1 MELLLWTKIQF
12 SDFDIFLRYKGRGLS
27 STIRKRR
34 NAGRVTINDVAS
46 HVGVSAITVSRFFTH
61 PEKVSEDLRTRIA
74 SAIAELGY
82 VPNLAAGG
90 LASARSRIVGMVI
103 PNISSPIFADTIQS
117 FSDKLTRHG
126 YQLLLASSYFSAD
139 LEENAVRAFLGWTPA
154 AIVLTGHF
162 HTEATE
168 KMIQQASFPVVETW
182 DLQADRKPI
191 QVGFLHRDVG
201 RDAAQYLYDKGYR
214 RIAFVQNSGT
224 GDYRSLDRRD
234 GYSGVMAAHG
244 LEPCFFVPTVLPQ
257 MEAGEQAIDALLS
270 RQEPP
275 DAIIFANDSLASGA
289 ILAAQRAG
297 IKIPE
302 QCAIFGFGDYAVGE
316 KLLPS
321 LTTIRPPAQEIGEV
335 AASCILAL
343 IGVIPANAQL
353 QHLNPLPCE
362 LIERESA

>member
-1 MELLLWTKIQF
+1 M
-12 SDFDIFLRYKGRGLS
+12 
-27 STIRKRR
+27 TIS
-34 NAGRVTINDVAS
+34 DVAKR
-46 HVGVSAITVSRFFTH
+46 VGVSAITVSRYFTN
-61 PEKVSEDLRTRIA
+61 PEKVSADLRERIA
-74 SAIAELGY
+74 LVVAEFGY

-103 PNISSPIFADTIQS
+103 PNISSPIFANTIQS
-117 FSDKLTRHG
+117 FSDRLSLHG
-126 YQLLLASSYFSAD
+126 YQLLLASSYFSRE

-162 HTEATE
+162 HTDATE
-168 KMIQQASFPVVETW
+168 TLIERASFPVVETW
-182 DLQADRKPI
+182 DLQPQRKPI

-201 RDAAQYLYDKGYR
+201 RDATQYLFGKGYR

-234 GYSGVMAAHG
+234 GYTAVMAEHG
-244 LEPCFFVPTVLPQ
+244 LEPILFAPTVLPQ
-257 MEAGEQAIDALLS
+257 LEAGEQSFEALMK
-270 RQEPP
+270 RDNPV

-289 ILAAQRAG
+289 ILSAQRKG
-297 IKIPE
+297 INIPE
-302 QCAIFGFGDYAVGE
+302 KCAIFGFGDYAISE
-316 KLLPS
+316 KLSPS
-321 LTTIRPPAQEIGEV
+321 LTTIRPPAKEIGEV

-343 IGVIPANAQL
+343 TGAIPQDAEF